1 MTLIYHDVYLY
12 DIEACH
18 YTILKNMGFDLEVD
32 SSDKLQRNIYI
43 GKLMK
48 NNPRLI
54 SLLRKTTISVIDDY
68 LRENKVKED
77 EIILRQYDG
86 LILTKKLY
94 QTNLHIPFNI
104 RNIFQV
110 FIFSIDRK
118 KYIALD
124 NNNNVI
130 VKGVSHQYDKMNQIY
145 HKLTQLIMLNREA
158 IFQNLNKL
166 KQSFFNNSD
175 LHMFAIPIDDKRVK
189 ILLKRYGEITMS
201 HSAIKFVSSEDIDKT
216 KYFQYYIELFTK
228 SIVLEYLNN

>member
-18 YTILKNMGFDLEVD
+18 YTILKNMGYKLEVD
-32 SSDKLQRNIYI
+32 NSDKFQRNMYI

-48 NNPRLI
+48 DNPRLI
-54 SLLRKTTISVIDDY
+54 SLLRKTTISVVTDY

-86 LILTKKLY
+86 LILTRKLC

-118 KYIALD
+118 RYIALD
-124 NNNNVI
+124 INNNII
-130 VKGVSHQYDKMNQIY
+130 VKGVSHQYDEMNQIY
-145 HKLTQLIMLNREA
+145 YKLTQFTMLNRES
-158 IFQNLNKL
+158 IFRNLDKL
-166 KQSFFNNSD
+166 KQSFFNNSI
-175 LHMFAIPIDDKRVK
+175 LHMFTIPIDDKRVRV
-189 ILLKRYGEITMS
+189 LLKHYGEITMS
-201 HSAIKFVSSEDIDKT
+201 RSAAKLITSEDINKT
-216 KYFQYYIELFTK
+216 EYFRYYIEPFTQ
-228 SIVLEYLNN
+228 SIILEYLNN